1 MACKRS
7 PVRSRLAPPFC
18 FPRCRHAKSG
28 AAVLLSGSRSLVPHV
43 MIDEWSERRGA
54 TPCRTRP
61 NAGARLLTIARFL
74 GSLPRRSNAFL
85 AVPDGHG
92 GSI

>member
-1 MACKRS
+1 
-7 PVRSRLAPPFC
+7 
-18 FPRCRHAKSG
+18 
-28 AAVLLSGSRSLVPHV
+28 